1 MLYFL
6 SILHRKILNMQKIY
20 SVLIAVRNFS
30 NRKKNDWC
38 KFKVIYFTNFCKFC
52 GTGKNPDIG
61 YTCMSLIWLREMCI
75 LRTVIEDDSRG
86 QFFYK
91 EVWLMI
97 CSLTGWILTSFI
109 TYSFLTLKVASSFP
123 EYQSSFF
130 IFKFKF

>member
-1 MLYFL
+1 MLYLL

-30 NRKKNDWC
+30 NRKKNDWRKC
-38 KFKVIYFTNFCKFC
+38 KVIYFTNFCKFC

-97 CSLTGWILTSFI
+97 SSLTGWRQTCFI
-109 TYSFLTLKVASSFP
+109 TYSVFNTQSGYFFP
-123 EYQSSFF
+123 RIPIIYFYFQV
-130 IFKFKF
+130 

>member
-20 SVLIAVRNFS
+20 SVLIAVRIFS
-30 NRKKNDWC
+30 NRKNWLMQIKNYT
-38 KFKVIYFTNFCKFC
+38 FYHFCKFC
-52 GTGKNPDIG
+52 GTGKTPDIG
-61 YTCMSLIWLREMCI
+61 YTCMSLILQRETCI
-75 LRTVIEDDSRG
+75 LRTVTEDDSRG
-86 QFFYK
+86 RFFYK